1 MQTLIHDLRY
11 ALRMLAKSPGF
22 AVVAI
27 LTLALGIGAN
37 TAVFNVMNAVLL
49 RYLPVPDPERVVY
62 LRVEGRPSGTWE
74 TGDDSLTFNEPA
86 FEQMRGERRVLSD
99 LVAFVPLGFG
109 PVAVRSGDEPEVA
122 RGDMVSGNFFSGLG
136 VRLARG
142 RGFTLDDE
150 RWHTQVVVLSY
161 DYWTR
166 RLARNPSVLGQTLYV
181 RGVPFTIIGLAARGF
196 WGVDPGQQTDLWI
209 PLQNRPDLTAWG
221 QPLSDNGGL
230 YGSGIWWSLMLIGRL
245 QPGVTRPQA
254 LAQLTPAFL
263 RAAYLGVGTRDP
275 KESPPRLYLS
285 SARGIAGGVDSDA
298 SQLLGV
304 LMAMVGVVLLIACT
318 NIAMLLI
325 ARNTARERE
334 FSLRMALGA
343 GRSRIFRQLLT
354 ESVLLVGGGAALGW
368 IFAAWGGTVLARGSG
383 LDVSVAP
390 DSTVL
395 FFALAPALLAGL
407 AFGLA
412 PLPNA
417 VRVPPGL
424 ALKGVDLD
432 RVQRPAEAPCRPGR
446 GGAGSDEL
454 GFGGKGGN
462 PSFTRPPIGE

>member
-1 MQTLIHDLRY
+1 
-11 ALRMLAKSPGF
+11 
-22 AVVAI
+22 
-27 LTLALGIGAN
+27 
-37 TAVFNVMNAVLL
+37 
-49 RYLPVPDPERVVY
+49 
-62 LRVEGRPSGTWE
+62 
-74 TGDDSLTFNEPA
+74 
-86 FEQMRGERRVLSD
+86 
-99 LVAFVPLGFG
+99 
-109 PVAVRSGDEPEVA
+109 
-122 RGDMVSGNFFSGLG
+122 
-136 VRLARG
+136 
-142 RGFTLDDE
+142 
-150 RWHTQVVVLSY
+150 
-161 DYWTR
+161 
-166 RLARNPSVLGQTLYV
+166 
-181 RGVPFTIIGLAARGF
+181 
-196 WGVDPGQQTDLWI
+196 
-209 PLQNRPDLTAWG
+209 
-221 QPLSDNGGL
+221 
-230 YGSGIWWSLMLIGRL
+230 
-245 QPGVTRPQA
+245 
-254 LAQLTPAFL
+254 
-263 RAAYLGVGTRDP
+263 
-275 KESPPRLYLS
+275 
-285 SARGIAGGVDSDA
+285 VDSDA
-298 SQLLGV
+298 SQPLGV